1 MNYESNIITQNYW
14 FNYHSSSLPTGSVPS
29 VSRPPCSSEVS
40 SLSSTP
46 SVSWPLGSS
55 ELSSVSLSVASVSSA
70 TRGPHLLPLKV
81 ITGIT
86 LLGPAS
92 GDLVLGENVAKLCFL
107 FLWRRDLLMGG
118 RSGAGTIE
126 WSGPCREEPA
136 GCQGQV
142 QALLGG
148 VDQVE
153 GQRRVRKVGP
163 CEGEC

>member
-92 GDLVLGENVAKLCFL
+92 GDLVLGENVANLCFL
-107 FLWRRDLLMGG
+107 FLWVEISEWGEDQEPELL
-118 RSGAGTIE
+118 S
-126 WSGPCREEPA
+126 
-136 GCQGQV
+136 
-142 QALLGG
+142 G
-148 VDQVE
+148 VDHVE
-153 GQRRVRKVGP
+153 RNLLVAKVRCRHCWVEWTRLRGSDGY
-163 CEGEC
+163 ER